1 MSPRTNKKLLIESTS
16 GKKFLVKDINE
27 DYHTSFGIISGKD
40 LKSKKNTIKSS
51 TGKTFVLLNPSFPDL
66 WEQFQRGPQI
76 MLQKD
81 IGLILA
87 KTGINKESEVL
98 DAGGGSGSL
107 CLSLA
112 NVCKKVT
119 VYENN
124 PEHHK
129 VVQKNI
135 TLSGLTNV
143 TLKQDDVY
151 KGIKE
156 KNLDLITLDLPEPW
170 QITKHAEK
178 SLKEGGFLVV
188 YLPNLLQ
195 MQKFVLSLKG
205 SSFKLLETIELLERK
220 WFVNEQIM
228 RPEFQM
234 LGHTGFMCFCRKM

>member
-1 MSPRTNKKLLIESTS
+1 MPHPSKKIVIEPST
-16 GKKFLVKDINE
+16 GKKYLVKELTE
-27 DYHTSFGIISGKD
+27 DYHTSFGIISSKD
-40 LKSKKNTIKSS
+40 LKGKKTKIKSS
-51 TGKTFVLLNPSFPDL
+51 TGKEFLLLDATFTDF

-81 IGLILA
+81 IGLIMT
-87 KTGINKESEVL
+87 KTGINKDSEVL

-112 NVCKKVT
+112 NICKKVT

-135 TLSGLTNV
+135 VLSGLANV
-143 TLKQDDVY
+143 TLKQDDIY

-156 KNLDLITLDLPEPW
+156 KELDLITLDLPEPW
-170 QITKHAEK
+170 QVTKHAEK

-195 MQKFVLSLKG
+195 MQRFVLSLKG
-205 SSFKLLETIELLERK
+205 SSFKPLETLELLERK
-220 WFVNEQIM
+220 WFINEQIM

-234 LGHTGFMCFCRKM
+234 LGHTGFMSFCRKI

>member
-1 MSPRTNKKLLIESTS
+1 MDRKKILIEQNS
-16 GKKFLVKDINE
+16 GKKFLVKDLTE
-27 DYHTSFGIISGKD
+27 DYHTSFGIIISKD
-40 LKSKKNTIKSS
+40 LKGKKTKIKSS
-51 TGKTFVLLNPSFPDL
+51 TGKEFVLLDATFPDL

-81 IGLILA
+81 IGLIIA
-87 KTGINKESEVL
+87 KTGINKDFEVV

-112 NVCKKVT
+112 NICKRVT
-119 VYENN
+119 AYENN
-124 PEHHK
+124 SEHHK

-135 TLSGLTNV
+135 ALVGLNNA
-143 TLKQDDVY
+143 TLKQDDIY

-156 KNLDLITLDLPEPW
+156 KELDLITLDLPEPW
-170 QITKHAEK
+170 QVIKSADK
-178 SLKEGGFLVV
+178 SLKEGGYLVV

-205 SSFKLLETIELLERK
+205 TSFKLLETLELLERK
-220 WFVNEQIM
+220 WFINEQIM

-234 LGHTGFMCFCRKM
+234 LGHTGFMAFCRKM